1 MKLILIAWKNLWRNK
16 RRTMITISSVLFGV
30 LFSSMMYSLEEGSY
44 GNMIDNM
51 VRLSSGYLN
60 IQQKDF
66 RETRSI
72 NDCFLPDDSLWN
84 VLSHTP
90 EITLK
95 TARLQS
101 VALASTGD
109 KTYPVMVLGIEPDKE
124 LINSNISKWIQYG
137 QFIHPGDPGVVLG
150 SVLADNLQASC
161 GDTLILVSQGYH
173 GVSTAGKFPITGIIS
188 LPSPVLNRQL
198 VYMSLPVCQAFYGTG
213 NQITSLMI
221 MLKDY
226 EYVLPVKNRLEPVI
240 PEDLRLYTW
249 QELNPELVQFIQ
261 GKKSSGNIF
270 LGILF
275 MIIGFGILG
284 TLIMVLA
291 ERKRELGMMLA
302 LGMHKARISLMLFSE
317 TIFLALIGI
326 VTGLFISVPVIFY
339 LIRNPIPVTGTM
351 KDAFLQ
357 LGFEPVILFS
367 LKPYVL
373 FTPVIIVF
381 IITFFVSLY
390 IFYAIFKL
398 KETTALHG

>member
-84 VLSHTP
+84 VLGHTP

-124 LINSNISKWIQYG
+124 LIISNISKWIQYG

-284 TLIMVLA
+284 TLI
-291 ERKRELGMMLA
+291 
-302 LGMHKARISLMLFSE
+302 IFSE

-326 VTGLFISVPVIFY
+326 ATGLFISVPVIFY